1 MAIEQSNRA
10 YREIGIADSH
20 HGLTHHGGDKEKIE
34 KCIKINRFQIEQF
47 GYFIDKLKATK
58 DGDGTLFDHIMVSYG
73 SGLSRDHDH
82 DDLPTVITGRGNGL
96 FHLGRH
102 VTYPK
107 ETPLA
112 NLHVAMMNQMGIPA
126 ETFADST
133 GQAWL
138 PLGSLDRTIRFS
150 ATASPCCIH
159 SMDTAWSAP
168 PWISFSRWR
177 RRGLTRQNFARRS
190 SSASAKHP
198 SRAARRSTPTV
209 LISSG
214 PSKPP
219 RSRRSSSTTSQLAPC
234 AASRGTNLWFHT
246 AQLRVGTSHRFHY
259 LIDGKKFGGSYD
271 VPAYGPLSYARPGV
285 PQGRVSEKLVHTSK
299 LYGGME
305 TNYWIYVPAQYD
317 PAVPAALMVWQDGER
332 YMSRNVEEICRLC
345 PSLYRLQEVTD
356 NLIHDKKIPVMIHV
370 FVSPG
375 TLNGKPLRS
384 ILYDTV
390 SDKYGQFLLEELLP
404 EVYAKYN
411 IRKDAYSRAIQGQ
424 SSGGIAAFTVA
435 YNRPESFS
443 RVYTVVG
450 SFTALQWKPGELD
463 GGNIYPFKVRRE
475 PKRNLRVWMND
486 GSEDQEANSGSWP
499 LQNIQLA
506 NSLKL
511 KGLRFSFQLR
521 RRLASR
527 RARRIGAAGVPDVA
541 VAGLRSR
548 EDRTDL
554 RAERRR
560 EVEAAVPRADLQP
573 LSRDNSRQS
582 FVYDPVFWIEFH
594 REKSC
599 RAS

>member
-1 MAIEQSNRA
+1 MV
-10 YREIGIADSH
+10 
-20 HGLTHHGGDKEKIE
+20 
-34 KCIKINRFQIEQF
+34 
-47 GYFIDKLKATK
+47 
-58 DGDGTLFDHIMVSYG
+58 GDGLGIRKKLLVLLIAGALYPLHGYAMERAAMDQL
-73 SGLSRDHDH
+73 LSLARKSPDAPEFRDA
-82 DDLPTVITGRGNGL
+82 LVK
-96 FHLGRH
+96 HLGDAPIKSGEAYNSNGPDFIWA
-102 VTYPK
+102 VESAAEP
-107 ETPLA
+107 
-112 NLHVAMMNQMGIPA
+112 QMILDDQPA
-126 ETFADST
+126 GRMRRIA
-133 GQAWL
+133 
-138 PLGSLDRTIRFS
+138 GS
-150 ATASPCCIH
+150 
-159 SMDTAWSAP
+159 
-168 PWISFSRWR
+168 
-177 RRGLTRQNFARRS
+177 N
-190 SSASAKHP
+190 
-198 SRAARRSTPTV
+198 V
-209 LISSG
+209 
-214 PSKPP
+214 
-219 RSRRSSSTTSQLAPC
+219 
-234 AASRGTNLWFHT
+234 WFHT

-259 LIDGKKFGGSYD
+259 LIKGARFGGSVD
-271 VPAYGPLSYARPGV
+271 VPAYTPDSYQRPGV
-285 PQGRVSEKLVHTSK
+285 PQGRLSEKLVHTSK

-332 YMSRNVEEICRLC
+332 YIARNTEEICRLC

-435 YNRPESFS
+435 FNRPESFS

-450 SFTALQWKPGELD
+450 SFVALQWKPGELD

-511 KGLRFSFQLR
+511 KGYDFHFSFGGGSHHAA
-521 RRLASR
+521 LAASEL
-527 RARRIGAAGVPDVA
+527 PEC
-541 VAGLRSR
+541 LTWLWR
-548 EDRTDL
+548 EYDSSKT
-554 RAERRR
+554 EQIY
-560 EVEAAVPRADLQP
+560 EQSVE
-573 LSRDNSRQS
+573 
-582 FVYDPVFWIEFH
+582 
-594 REKSC
+594 EKSKPPF
-599 RAS
+599 RVRIYNR

>member
-1 MAIEQSNRA
+1 MLRLKLLAI
-10 YREIGIADSH
+10 
-20 HGLTHHGGDKEKIE
+20 GLTMTIALVPWQAQGMERGEMDRLLAMARTQPDSPDFRAAL
-34 KCIKINRFQIEQF
+34 IKRLGEAPIKSGEAFDSN
-47 GYFIDKLKATK
+47 GPDFIWA
-58 DGDGTLFDHIMVSYG
+58 V
-73 SGLSRDHDH
+73 
-82 DDLPTVITGRGNGL
+82 
-96 FHLGRH
+96 
-102 VTYPK
+102 
-107 ETPLA
+107 E
-112 NLHVAMMNQMGIPA
+112 
-126 ETFADST
+126 
-133 GQAWL
+133 
-138 PLGSLDRTIRFS
+138 
-150 ATASPCCIH
+150 
-159 SMDTAWSAP
+159 
-168 PWISFSRWR
+168 
-177 RRGLTRQNFARRS
+177 
-190 SSASAKHP
+190 SASQP
-198 SRAARRSTPTV
+198 SMILDDQPA
-209 LISSG
+209 G
-214 PSKPP
+214 PL
-219 RSRRSSSTTSQLAPC
+219 RQIA
-234 AASRGTNLWFHT
+234 GTNLWFHV

-259 LIDGKKFGGSYD
+259 LVNGAKFGGSYD
-271 VPAYGPLSYARPGV
+271 VPAYTPDSYSRPGV
-285 PQGRVSEKLVHTSK
+285 PQGKISEKLVHTSK

-305 TNYWIYVPAQYD
+305 TNYWIYVPAQYN

-332 YMSRNVEEICRLC
+332 YMTRNVEESCRLC

-435 YNRPESFS
+435 FNHPESFS

-511 KGLRFSFQLR
+511 KGYDFHFSFGGGTHHAA
-521 RRLASR
+521 LAASEL
-527 RARRIGAAGVPDVA
+527 PQC
-541 VAGLRSR
+541 L
-548 EDRTDL
+548 TWL
-554 RAERRR
+554 W
-560 EVEAAVPRADLQP
+560 
-573 LSRDNSRQS
+573 RD
-582 FVYDPVFWIEFH
+582 YDPARTEQVFEQSAEEQSKPPFRVRIYN
-594 REKSC
+594 R
-599 RAS
+599 

>member
-1 MAIEQSNRA
+1 MLRLKLLAI
-10 YREIGIADSH
+10 
-20 HGLTHHGGDKEKIE
+20 GLTLAIVLVPWQVQGMERGEMDRLLAMARTQPDSPDFRAAL
-34 KCIKINRFQIEQF
+34 IKRLGEAPIKSGEAFDSN
-47 GYFIDKLKATK
+47 GPDFIWA
-58 DGDGTLFDHIMVSYG
+58 V
-73 SGLSRDHDH
+73 
-82 DDLPTVITGRGNGL
+82 
-96 FHLGRH
+96 
-102 VTYPK
+102 
-107 ETPLA
+107 E
-112 NLHVAMMNQMGIPA
+112 
-126 ETFADST
+126 
-133 GQAWL
+133 
-138 PLGSLDRTIRFS
+138 
-150 ATASPCCIH
+150 
-159 SMDTAWSAP
+159 
-168 PWISFSRWR
+168 
-177 RRGLTRQNFARRS
+177 
-190 SSASAKHP
+190 SASQP
-198 SRAARRSTPTV
+198 SMILDDQPA
-209 LISSG
+209 G
-214 PSKPP
+214 PL
-219 RSRRSSSTTSQLAPC
+219 RQIA
-234 AASRGTNLWFHT
+234 GTNLWFHV

-259 LIDGKKFGGSYD
+259 LVNGAKFGGSYD
-271 VPAYGPLSYARPGV
+271 VPAYTPDSYARPGV
-285 PQGRVSEKLVHTSK
+285 PQGKISEKLVHTSK

-305 TNYWIYVPAQYD
+305 TNYWIYVPAQYN

-332 YMSRNVEEICRLC
+332 YMTRNVEESCRLC

-435 YNRPESFS
+435 FNHPESFS

-511 KGLRFSFQLR
+511 KGYDFHFSFGGGTHHAA
-521 RRLASR
+521 LAASEL
-527 RARRIGAAGVPDVA
+527 PQC
-541 VAGLRSR
+541 L
-548 EDRTDL
+548 TWL
-554 RAERRR
+554 W
-560 EVEAAVPRADLQP
+560 
-573 LSRDNSRQS
+573 RD
-582 FVYDPVFWIEFH
+582 YDPARTEQVFEQSAEEQSKPPFRVRIYN
-594 REKSC
+594 R
-599 RAS
+599 